1 MSNKNDWTDRLPE
14 LLEGYTEAE
23 PEGEEGESPVPAA
36 LEVRRKLAEEPEDPK
51 DAAADAFA
59 SAAASCCA

>member
-23 PEGEEGESPVPAA
+23 PEGLWDAVQAGIEPKK
-36 LEVRRKLAEEPEDPK
+36 RRI
-51 DAAADAFA
+51 AAAWW
-59 SAAASCCA
+59 